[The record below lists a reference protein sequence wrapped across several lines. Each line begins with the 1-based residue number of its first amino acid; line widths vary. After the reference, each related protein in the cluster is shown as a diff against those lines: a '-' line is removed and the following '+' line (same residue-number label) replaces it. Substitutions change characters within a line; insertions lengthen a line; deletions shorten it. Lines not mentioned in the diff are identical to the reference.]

1 MHRIVLGSAE
11 PPLQQAQGWDVSSWD
26 AEGCVLLGDTVL
38 PAPENLQPSLKPF
51 RGAGPLTLKLCL
63 SVPGDVLSQVS
74 SLKEDNVRV

>member
-1 MHRIVLGSAE
+1 MGY
-11 PPLQQAQGWDVSSWD
+11 
-26 AEGCVLLGDTVL
+26 VLLGDTVL

-51 RGAGPLTLKLCL
+51 RGAGPLTHELCP